1 MLARLSAAMGR
12 AIPTQEP
19 AFADGGSI
27 ASWAKAAVGQM
38 QQSGVMNGVGG
49 GNFAPGVEYTR
60 EQSIVTMLR
69 MLSYL
74 QS

>member
-1 MLARLSAAMGR
+1 MEKMAAL
-12 AIPTQEP
+12 
-19 AFADGGSI
+19 
-27 ASWAKAAVGQM
+27 
-38 QQSGVMNGVGG
+38 GVVDGVGG